1 MFSFSNVVAS
11 ECSLSTYSG
20 KKLGS
25 ANHKLILLTLQHH
38 SSLAGSQC
46 CPALNRIRLT
56 LESNL
61 LPWIEPT
68 ESQVIRL
75 RINFFHS
82 FS

>member
-1 MFSFSNVVAS
+1 
-11 ECSLSTYSG
+11 
-20 KKLGS
+20 
-25 ANHKLILLTLQHH
+25 
-38 SSLAGSQC
+38 
-46 CPALNRIRLT
+46 